1 MPTRATKGLGW
12 QPVALLRQGE
22 LTLKTPDYMPEDKM
36 IRRAMEALMSALGPV
51 ETVRFLTLPR
61 QHRLDS
67 VRRHRQWQAQLEPK
81 AFFDEVFASADQESN
96 S

>member
-1 MPTRATKGLGW
+1 MPARPNKGLGW

-22 LTLKTPDYMPEDKM
+22 PTLKTPDYMPEEKM
-36 IRRAMEALMSALGPV
+36 IRRAVEALMSALGPV

-67 VRRHRQWQAQLEPK
+67 VRRHRQWQEQLEPK